1 MCNPFC
7 VAMRINAF
15 TASSNVIPPFAFD
28 TGRYDDFEITG
39 TSYCLPVFESYTTLL
54 ETSKV
59 TTCDVGSSMAS
70 INSSNVLL
78 GLLNTNSDGF
88 FTLKC
93 FKILSVLHFFPSALS
108 KFNAEPHF
116 LVALFG
122 FMCSASDLFPRL
134 SFSAERN
141 WFEANANKETITTT
155 KITFH
160 IGGDLLL
167 PLLLLL
173 LSPSLIDDKIPL
185 FFLFG
190 SFSCSFIVSI
200 CACFSFKMFRKSEG
214 WTGLF
219 DDESISLSL
228 SLSSF
233 FLLVAYY
240 LSPFVQ
246 RRRLSFSSP
255 PRLCVFVCVMYVYH
269 SLSAR

>member
-7 VAMRINAF
+7 VAMRINAL

-39 TSYCLPVFESYTTLL
+39 TSYCFPVFESYVTLL

-59 TTCDVGSSMAS
+59 TTCDDGSSMAS
-70 INSSNVLL
+70 INSSNVPL

-88 FTLKC
+88 FKWKC
-93 FKILSVLHFFPSALS
+93 FKILSVLHFFPSTRS

-134 SFSAERN
+134 PFSAERN

-155 KITFH
+155 KTTFH
-160 IGGDLLL
+160 VGGDLSPPPT
-167 PLLLLL
+167 PLGA
-173 LSPSLIDDKIPL
+173 LSPPPP

-200 CACFSFKMFRKSEG
+200 CACFSFKMFLKSEG
-214 WTGLF
+214 CTGLL
-219 DDESISLSL
+219 DDI
-228 SLSSF
+228 
-233 FLLVAYY
+233 FLY
-240 LSPFVQ
+240 F
-246 RRRLSFSSP
+246 
-255 PRLCVFVCVMYVYH
+255 
-269 SLSAR
+269 